1 MPERA
6 FKEDMEDRGVQR
18 RAVRSRTRGTRFRS
32 LGMIMASVAFLNG
45 RILAILITL
54 GIFCAFAT
62 NALFLQ
68 TGFRSGTILDDFD
81 IPLLPSRN
89 MKSDI
94 SPDRG
99 NLGLAQAS
107 LASIPLPRNRPDAG
121 NENSSDQIDALLART
136 ADSAMLPQTIVYI
149 QQTLNKLGYGPLDEG
164 GVYSNSVRLAISRF
178 EKDRRMHP
186 TGEIDA
192 ALVRE
197 LGRASGVPL
206 E

>member
-1 MPERA
+1 
-6 FKEDMEDRGVQR
+6 
-18 RAVRSRTRGTRFRS
+18 
-32 LGMIMASVAFLNG
+32 
-45 RILAILITL
+45 
-54 GIFCAFAT
+54 
-62 NALFLQ
+62 
-68 TGFRSGTILDDFD
+68 
-81 IPLLPSRN
+81 
-89 MKSDI
+89 
-94 SPDRG
+94 
-99 NLGLAQAS
+99 
-107 LASIPLPRNRPDAG
+107 
-121 NENSSDQIDALLART
+121 
-136 ADSAMLPQTIVYI
+136 MLPQTIVYI

>member
-6 FKEDMEDRGVQR
+6 SKKDMEDRGVR
-18 RAVRSRTRGTRFRS
+18 RLAVRSRTRGTRFRS
-32 LGMIMASVAFLNG
+32 LGMILASRSLLNG
-45 RILAILITL
+45 RILATLIAL
-54 GIFCAFAT
+54 GIFCFFAT
-62 NALFLQ
+62 NALFFQ
-68 TGFRSGTILDDFD
+68 TGYRSGTILDGLD
-81 IPLLPSRN
+81 IPLLPIRST
-89 MKSDI
+89 KSDL
-94 SPDRG
+94 SSDRD
-99 NLGLAQAS
+99 NLGLAKTS
-107 LASIPLPRNRPDAG
+107 PASIPLPRNRPEVG
-121 NENSSDQIDALLART
+121 SENSSDQIDVLLAKT
-136 ADSAMLPQTIVYI
+136 ADSAVLPQTIVYI

-197 LGRASGVPL
+197 LGRASGVLL

>member
-6 FKEDMEDRGVQR
+6 FKEDMEELGVQR
-18 RAVRSRTRGTRFRS
+18 RAVQSRTRGTRFRS
-32 LGMIMASVAFLNG
+32 LGMILASLSLLSG
-45 RILAILITL
+45 RTLPILIAL

-81 IPLLPSRN
+81 IPILPGSDV
-89 MKSDI
+89 KSDI
-94 SPDRG
+94 SIDRD

-107 LASIPLPRNRPDAG
+107 LASIPLPRNRPEVG
-121 NENSSDQIDALLART
+121 NENPSDQIDVLLART
-136 ADSAMLPQTIVYI
+136 AESAVPPRTIVYI

-164 GVYSNSVRLAISRF
+164 GVYSNSVRLAIFRF

>member
-1 MPERA
+1 
-6 FKEDMEDRGVQR
+6 
-18 RAVRSRTRGTRFRS
+18 
-32 LGMIMASVAFLNG
+32 
-45 RILAILITL
+45 
-54 GIFCAFAT
+54 
-62 NALFLQ
+62 
-68 TGFRSGTILDDFD
+68 
-81 IPLLPSRN
+81 

-99 NLGLAQAS
+99 TLGLAQAS

>member
-1 MPERA
+1 VPERA
-6 FKEDMEDRGVQR
+6 SKEDMEDRGVR
-18 RAVRSRTRGTRFRS
+18 RLAVRSRTRGTRFRS
-32 LGMIMASVAFLNG
+32 LGMILVSRSLLNG
-45 RILAILITL
+45 RILATLIAL
-54 GIFCAFAT
+54 GIFCFFAT
-62 NALFLQ
+62 NALFFQ
-68 TGFRSGTILDDFD
+68 TGFRSGTILDGLD
-81 IPLLPSRN
+81 IPLLPIRST
-89 MKSDI
+89 KPDLSSDR
-94 SPDRG
+94 D
-99 NLGLAQAS
+99 NLGLAQTS
-107 LASIPLPRNRPDAG
+107 LASIPLPRNRPDVG